1 MGSATRS
8 CSSCDTPLPADAA
21 FCPACGT
28 ATPTDLNVAFGEG
41 FHDRL
46 QATLADRYRIERE
59 LGQGGMAVVF
69 LAHDLKHHRDV
80 ALKVMRPE
88 LATSIGADRFLR
100 EVRIAAQL
108 SHPHILGVHD
118 SGDAAGFLYYVMPV
132 VQGESL
138 RERLNRQRQ
147 LPIDEAC
154 AIAQGVAAALTHAH
168 AHGVVH
174 RDIKPE
180 NILLHDGEAVV
191 TDFGVARAASEV
203 GDRLT
208 ETGLVVGTPLYMSP
222 EQASGEKEITGQS
235 DLYSLGCVLYEMLA
249 GEPPYAASAAQAI
262 IAKKLSEPVPRVSVL
277 RDTVSPAVEAVLDRA
292 LSRTPADRYATVE
305 QFATELTASA
315 RTPASRIVSRR
326 NRHPWLPYTLGVAA
340 VAAVVAAALLAGV
353 PQRFL
358 GPAPAADSIRAV
370 AVLPFENLGGGE
382 EREAFIAGLHHDL
395 LTHLNRI
402 EGLAVRSRTSVL
414 AFVDRGMSLGEIGR
428 ALEVDAVMEGGVQW
442 ADGLLRVTAQLIDVE
457 TDEHIWADQFDHE
470 TVTDLLT
477 TQTAIVRRIA
487 SELGVRLSAEAS
499 ERVARRPTESDEA
512 YDLYLRAYP
521 LVAESRD
528 IAAALALLERAV
540 ALDPDFALAYGLF
553 ARAILW
559 NRVNMTYGEAI
570 DSGIVLARR
579 AVSLDPDIGETH
591 AALGLTLDAKMQFDE
606 AERYYRRSMELSP
619 GDAFAY
625 LTLGEMKTTLG
636 ELEEAHELIVRAQVL
651 DPTLRPV
658 GLRLAEVLL
667 EQRKYDQAI
676 EVASA
681 HRSTYPEYRAS
692 TVAQI
697 LGWAYVARG
706 RYEDA
711 VALDR
716 EHQRRVDADPQ
727 SPADQR
733 GLAEC
738 GPECVMALAGMGDTA
753 AARAALL
760 VLEQERRAGYEGRG
774 ARAYVALGE
783 YDRAFELL
791 DWRVDR
797 GHWRTLRLLTHP
809 FWDPIRSDPR
819 FDALLVRTG
828 LR

>member
-1 MGSATRS
+1 MATRS
-8 CSSCDTPLPADAA
+8 CRSCDTPLPAKAA
-21 FCPACGT
+21 FCPSCGT

-46 QATLADRYRIERE
+46 QSALAGRYRIERE

-69 LAHDLKHHRDV
+69 LAHDLKHQRDV

-88 LATSIGADRFLR
+88 LAKSIGADRFLR

-118 SGDAAGFLYYVMPV
+118 SGDADGFLYYVMPV
-132 VQGESL
+132 VKGESL

-147 LPIDEAC
+147 LPIDDAL
-154 AIAQGVAAALTHAH
+154 AITQGVAAALGHAH
-168 AHGVVH
+168 AQGVVH

-191 TDFGVARAASEV
+191 TDFGIARAAGEV
-203 GDRLT
+203 GERLT

-249 GEPPYAASAAQAI
+249 GEPPYAGSAAQAI

-277 RDTVSPAVEAVLDRA
+277 RDQVPPAVEAVLDRA
-292 LSRTPADRYATVE
+292 LSRAPADRFPTTAR
-305 QFATELTASA
+305 FATELEAA
-315 RTPASRIVSRR
+315 RTLGARAAPERR
-326 NRHPWLPYTLGVAA
+326 RAWTRYVLGVTALAA
-340 VAAVVAAALLAGV
+340 LAAAALLAGL

-358 GPAPAADSIRAV
+358 GPKVTADTIRAV

-382 EREAFIAGLHHDL
+382 EHAAFIAGLHHDL

-414 AFVDRGMSLGEIGR
+414 AFMGRGMSLGEIGR
-428 ALEVDAVMEGGVQW
+428 ALQVDAVMEGGVQW
-442 ADGLLRVTAQLIDVE
+442 ADGLLRVNAQLIDVK
-457 TDEHIWADQFDHE
+457 TDAHIWADQFDHE

-487 SELGVRLSAEAS
+487 GELGVQLSAEAS
-499 ERVARRPTESDEA
+499 ARVARRPTESDEA

-521 LVAESRD
+521 LVAEFED
-528 IAAALALLERAV
+528 FAAATALLERAV
-540 ALDPDFALAYGLF
+540 AVDPGFALAYALL
-553 ARAILW
+553 ARAMLW
-559 NRVNMTYGEAI
+559 NRDNMTYGEAA
-570 DSGIVLARR
+570 DSALVLARR
-579 AVSLDPDIGETH
+579 AVRLDPDVGETH
-591 AALGLTLDAKMQFDE
+591 GALGLTLDAKLVFDE
-606 AERYYRRSMELSP
+606 AEQSYRRSIALSP
-619 GDAFAY
+619 GNAVAY

-636 ELEEAHELIVRAQVL
+636 ELDEAHELMLRAQVL

-658 GLRLAEVLL
+658 GYRLAEVLF

-676 EVASA
+676 EVASTYLSA
-681 HRSTYPEYRAS
+681 YPEFWVDV
-692 TVAQI
+692 TVRL
-697 LGWAYVARG
+697 LGWAHVASG

-711 VALDR
+711 VALER
-716 EHQRRVDADPQ
+716 EYQRRVDADPQ
-727 SPADQR
+727 SPDHLR

-738 GPECVMALAGMGDTA
+738 GLVCVMALVGMGDTA
-753 AARAALL
+753 TARASLR
-760 VLEQERRAGYEGRG
+760 VLEGEQRAGYRGRG
-774 ARAYVALGE
+774 PRAYVALGE
-783 YDRAFELL
+783 YDRAFEVL
-791 DWRVDR
+791 DWYFDIGYWR
-797 GHWRTLRLLTHP
+797 GLRLRTHP

-819 FDALLVRTG
+819 FDALLRRSG
-828 LR
+828 LQ